1 MEKRTMSIHRGLAE
15 LKTLDSRIQKA
26 ISLLDVVG
34 VKKAKGLVNE
44 SIEEDEFIASAKAD
58 FQSATDLIA
67 RKTAI
72 KTAIVLSNATT
83 MIDIEGVGE
92 MSVADAI
99 TYKETTCEYK
109 KSMLTTLITRGNKAA
124 QKLKNHNFDV
134 EERALDMAKTA
145 LGKDNVK
152 LGDDDVTKVTDTYI
166 KANSYTYVDPL
177 GLTEVC
183 ETLKKEI
190 LAFEI
195 EIDAVL
201 SESNAITTIT
211 L

>member
-1 MEKRTMSIHRGLAE
+1 MEKVKMSIHRGLAE
-15 LKTLDSRIQKA
+15 LKTLDSRISKA
-26 ISLLDVVG
+26 VSQLDVVG

-44 SIEEDEFIASAKAD
+44 SIDEEEFIATAKAN

-72 KTAIVLSNATT
+72 KTAIVLSNANT
-83 MIDIEGVGE
+83 IINIENVGE

-99 TYKETTCEYK
+99 TYKDTTCGYK

-124 QKLKNHNFDV
+124 IKLKNHNADV

-166 KANSYTYVDPL
+166 KANSYAYVDPL
-177 GLTEVC
+177 GLTGVC
-183 ETLKKEI
+183 EELEKEI

-201 SESNAITTIT
+201 SESNAITMIEI
-211 L
+211 